1 MNADFQRRVEEN
13 SDWNETSYTRVKDEV
28 LALLREEVISK
39 DEAKQLIE
47 TLDLVSSIKL
57 RQEFTNQLKQN
68 RLSAEEYIEQLFAN
82 SKDTDRT
89 RLAKLHMKEFL
100 VGKIPQTPK
109 RELLPKIP
117 LRGTPKSSHTDTLET
132 DVDLGD
138 L

>member
-28 LALLREEVISK
+28 LALLREEIISK

-68 RLSAEEYIEQLFAN
+68 RLSAEEYNILSN
-82 SKDTDRT
+82 
-89 RLAKLHMKEFL
+89 FL
-100 VGKIPQTPK
+100 PIRKTQTEPDSQNF
-109 RELLPKIP
+109 I
-117 LRGTPKSSHTDTLET
+117 
-132 DVDLGD
+132 
-138 L
+138 